1 MGTTRAKY
9 MLYAMPVVAG
19 GFMLFQPAAVQLTAG
34 FTGFLS
40 LLQTYLLRK
49 PWLRKQLGIY
59 PLPEPKPMSTTPK
72 PMASRLNMYQSSS
85 LALTAPKVE
94 SGIAGK
100 AKEKMSE
107 AKGATSELI
116 KSVKSLRGS
125 TPKIANKP
133 PTASPEIGKA
143 QALQERRLNRLAPPR
158 SK

>member
-1 MGTTRAKY
+1 MGRTGAKY
-9 MLYAMPVVAG
+9 MLYGMPVVAG
-19 GFMLFQPAAVQLTAG
+19 GFMLLQPAAVQLTAG

-49 PWLRKQLGIY
+49 PWLRRRLGIY
-59 PLPEPKPMSTTPK
+59 PLPEAKPVSTPPK
-72 PMASRLNMYQSSS
+72 AVVSRLNMYQPPS

-100 AKEKMSE
+100 AKEKISE

-125 TPKIANKP
+125 TSKIANRP
-133 PTASPEIGKA
+133 STASPEIGKA
-143 QALQERRLNRLAPPR
+143 QALQERRLNRLAQPR